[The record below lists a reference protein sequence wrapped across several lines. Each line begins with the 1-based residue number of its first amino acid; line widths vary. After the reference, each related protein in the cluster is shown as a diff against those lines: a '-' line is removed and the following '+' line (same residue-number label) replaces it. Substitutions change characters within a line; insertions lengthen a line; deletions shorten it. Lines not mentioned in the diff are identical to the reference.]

1 MADLISQQGL
11 YQDGNS
17 IFENVHILGTL
28 NVTGIVNTET
38 TVKASKFIGDGSEL
52 TGIDATTIKDSA
64 GTIRIQGT
72 TTGATHSGRAV
83 FTEVEITGK
92 LYDGVTGEMG
102 SAGKVLSSTGSQL
115 EWINT
120 SAANVGSATNVGVN
134 LD

>member
-1 MADLISQQGL
+1 MADPISQQGL

-28 NVTGIVNTET
+28 EITGIVNTET

-92 LYDGVTGEMG
+92 LYDGVNGCLLYTSPSPRDGLLSRMPS
-102 SAGKVLSSTGSQL
+102 SA
-115 EWINT
+115 
-120 SAANVGSATNVGVN
+120 
-134 LD
+134 